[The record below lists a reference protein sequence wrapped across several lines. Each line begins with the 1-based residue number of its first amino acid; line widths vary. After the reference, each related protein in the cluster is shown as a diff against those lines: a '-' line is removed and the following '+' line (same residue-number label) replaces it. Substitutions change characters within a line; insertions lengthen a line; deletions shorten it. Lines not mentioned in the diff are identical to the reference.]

1 MSDASAVQSM
11 VEAGPSTVRIAGLM
25 VVVILASFAFGV
37 AMFLPAEHR
46 AEKLQ
51 ELQQRYQAR
60 NPDAPRSRPMSTKRI
75 LLPARFDRLPV
86 LEGLGGN
93 FTLESTRG
101 GPLGPADFRGS
112 PVLINFGYAAC
123 PDVCPTTLRRL
134 HDVLA
139 ALSDH
144 TVTVLFVSLDPE
156 RDTVERLTGYL
167 QAFDP
172 RFVGLRGSPQ
182 EVAEV
187 ARLFRV
193 YQDAGVQ
200 GGMVHSNEIYLLD
213 DEGRTRATFSANIT
227 VQEMVDTVARV
238 L

>member
-1 MSDASAVQSM
+1 MSDASAARQM
-11 VEAGPSTVRIAGLM
+11 VEPGPSTARIAGVM
-25 VVVILASFAFGV
+25 AVVILASFAFGV

-60 NPDAPRSRPMSTKRI
+60 NPDAPRSTPVSTKRV

-86 LEGLGGN
+86 LESLGGD

-101 GPLGPADFRGS
+101 RPLGPADFRGF
-112 PVLINFGYAAC
+112 PVLVNFGYAAC

-134 HDVLA
+134 HDVLE
-139 ALSDH
+139 ALPDQ
-144 TVTVLFVSLDPE
+144 TVTVLFVTLDPE
-156 RDTVERLTGYL
+156 RDTLERLTGYL

-172 RFVGLRGSPQ
+172 RFVGLLGSAQ

-187 ARLFRV
+187 GGLYRV
-193 YQDAGVQ
+193 YRDADAQ